1 MSTLKVRRVDKA
13 LTTKLEFERHDSH
26 HRIYRLYLD
35 GQLAVRTFLSHG
47 QRELT
52 DFHIG
57 QMAKQM
63 RLSRRE
69 FLNAVECSLSK
80 EAYYA
85 LIHERLFSSFHSPN
99 DLP

>member
-1 MSTLKVRRVDKA
+1 MSTLKTRRVGKA
-13 LTTKLEFERHDSH
+13 LTSKLEFERHDSH

-35 GQLAVRTFLSHG
+35 GQLVARTFLSHG

-52 DFHIG
+52 DFHID
-57 QMAKQM
+57 QMVKQM

-69 FLNAVECSLSK
+69 FLDAIECSLNRK
-80 EAYYA
+80 VYYA
-85 LIHERLFSSFHSPN
+85 LVRERLFPSFHSPN

>member
-1 MSTLKVRRVDKA
+1 MSTLKVRRVNKS

-35 GQLAVRTFLSHG
+35 GQLVARTFLSHG

-57 QMAKQM
+57 QMAKQI
-63 RLSRRE
+63 RLSRQE
-69 FLNAVECSLSK
+69 FLDAVECPLSR
-80 EAYYA
+80 EAYYD
-85 LIHERLFSSFHSPN
+85 LVRERLSP
-99 DLP
+99 

>member
-1 MSTLKVRRVDKA
+1 MGTLKVRRVEKA
-13 LTTKLEFERHDSH
+13 LIAKLDFEQRDSH

-35 GQLAVRTFLSHG
+35 GQLVARTFISHG

-52 DFHIG
+52 SYHIG

-69 FLNAVECSLSK
+69 FLDAVECPLDR
-80 EAYYA
+80 EAYHT
-85 LIHERLFSSFHSPN
+85 LIRQRL
-99 DLP
+99 LP